1 MENNMLEPTDVAGR
15 MLEGL
20 GMVPAFD
27 DLIISTPE
35 ALPLVESGQ
44 YEAHCVSCRK
54 EKRFRRDVLVLK
66 FKITSQCQYFGTILD
81 AYINLDFGR
90 GTSRKAPPRSKLA
103 SWLRVIARFDPVVDT
118 AKFRLSTFGNYLF
131 VVKVETS
138 EEDSTQSACEPCS
151 RVTQILDVIG
161 RVGGGAK

>member
-1 MENNMLEPTDVAGR
+1 MLEPTEFAGR
-15 MLEGL
+15 MLESI

-27 DLIISTPE
+27 DLVISTPE
-35 ALPLVESGQ
+35 ALPLVEPGE

-54 EKRFRRDVLVLK
+54 ERRFRREVLLLK
-66 FKITSQCQYFGTILD
+66 FKITNQCPHFGTILD

-90 GTSRKAPPRSKLA
+90 GNSRKAPTRSKLA
-103 SWLRVIARFDPVVDT
+103 SWLRVIARFDPSVDT

-151 RVTQILDVIG
+151 RVTQILDVVG
-161 RVGGGAK
+161 RLGGGAR